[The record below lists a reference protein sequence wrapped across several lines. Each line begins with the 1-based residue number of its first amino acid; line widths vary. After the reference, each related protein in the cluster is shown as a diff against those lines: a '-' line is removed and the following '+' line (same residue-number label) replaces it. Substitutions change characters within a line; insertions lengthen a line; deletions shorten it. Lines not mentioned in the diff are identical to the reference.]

1 MAQIVDRNFEYEFD
15 FATITGTVTLD
26 ISGTCSKVVCI
37 TLESDEDALT
47 YLREAIMEKVDE
59 DDDYDARTLQQEE
72 KEWAASQDAETL
84 REDEC

>member
-1 MAQIVDRNFEYEFD
+1 MSQIVDRYFEYEFD

-26 ISGTCSKVVCI
+26 ISGPCTKVVCVK
-37 TLESDEDALT
+37 LESDQDALT
-47 YLREAIMEKVDE
+47 YLREAIMERVDE

-72 KEWAASQDAETL
+72 KEWAASQNAETL